1 MSALPLAD
9 LTATA
14 TLVLAA
20 AALVLALAA
29 VALVLGTRAAAT
41 HARQAAAADRA
52 LLRRQLAAGYRPVL
66 VDVLTTAPVPDDM
79 DPRLDVAQQPIE
91 FDPRTVFVEVDAA
104 KVFISVPLRNVG
116 PGLAVL
122 DRSGVEIRG
131 PGLGDPEH
139 RAVQRIHVPVGETTR
154 IDISAAHA
162 VGEPISTG
170 TVWELRVP
178 YADFAGTQR
187 TVVRLQLVCHG
198 DDAQGPWL
206 VEHVE
211 QETAVAPEPI
221 EARDLAADEQTA
233 GDQAPRLDE
242 VPAPDSWAPRRG
254 VRDEPVVDLWGNP
267 VRRPK
272 RRERS

>member
-29 VALVLGTRAAAT
+29 VALVLGTRAVTGDAWRAARGEL
-41 HARQAAAADRA
+41 AVLQ
-52 LLRRQLAAGYRPVL
+52 RQLAAGYRPLL

-91 FDPRTVFVEVDAA
+91 FDPRTVFVVVDAA

-116 PGLAVL
+116 RGLAVL
-122 DRSGVEIRG
+122 DRSGVEISG
-131 PGLGDPEH
+131 PGLGAPEH
-139 RAVQRIHVPVGETTR
+139 RAVQRSHVPVHETTR
-154 IDISAAHA
+154 IDIIAVHA
-162 VGEPISTG
+162 VAEPTPTG

-206 VEHVE
+206 VEHVD
-211 QETAVAPEPI
+211 QETTGAHAPVLDEQP
-221 EARDLAADEQTA
+221 ADEVQTA
-233 GDQAPRLDE
+233 REQARRGYVATTDSSAPR
-242 VPAPDSWAPRRG
+242 PG
-254 VRDEPVVDLWGNP
+254 VRGEPVTDVWGNP
-267 VRRPK
+267 VRKPK
-272 RRERS
+272 GKDSS